1 MDECTRT
8 YCPPIPQTCP
18 HTYGVRVGMC
28 AAVATKPCRP
38 TACISVAPFRHTPC
52 RFRARQKATVWRNLQ
67 QHPRTHWTYTFSAK
81 EKDSETGLSYFG
93 ARYYSSDLSIWLSVD
108 PQAAKYPS
116 LSQYVYCANNPVKL
130 VDPNGESVWIIGDDG
145 QYYQYKNDGLVYRKD
160 GSLYQGDDSF
170 VRSAQTSLKDLQDNS
185 PSANKII
192 GNFVENLCN
201 DIEIRK
207 KEEVVGYK
215 YNGSATIR
223 YENEK
228 KEIVT
233 TTTTTGLIFWNPQ
246 GESIPTVDGMKQNG
260 TLDLIHEFVHA
271 LDKIKNSFF
280 NEKKYKGITYQEWT
294 ATYYEN
300 IVREEMNLPLREYYY
315 KHLIGPNIY
324 EGKGE
329 TIIKDGKPWLPRS
342 ASKIF

>member
-1 MDECTRT
+1 M
-8 YCPPIPQTCP
+8 
-18 HTYGVRVGMC
+18 
-28 AAVATKPCRP
+28 
-38 TACISVAPFRHTPC
+38 
-52 RFRARQKATVWRNLQ
+52 
-67 QHPRTHWTYTFSAK
+67 
-81 EKDSETGLSYFG
+81 
-93 ARYYSSDLSIWLSVD
+93 
-108 PQAAKYPS
+108 
-116 LSQYVYCANNPVKL
+116 
-130 VDPNGESVWIIGDDG
+130 
-145 QYYQYKNDGLVYRKD
+145 
-160 GSLYQGDDSF
+160 
-170 VRSAQTSLKDLQDNS
+170 
-185 PSANKII
+185 
-192 GNFVENLCN
+192 CN